1 MDPDEPRRLPGDG
14 TRGPGRVRLLLFAAL
29 LAFAAHA
36 TLRAYGGVLD
46 NYFYE
51 SDDAGHLIG
60 DGYAFGHFRPVQWVF
75 LRLLF
80 RAFGGQPRGY
90 YLAGLV
96 LHAASALCVGWLAL
110 RLSARPWAAAAATLV
125 FAQLFAPHEAVL
137 WISANGGL
145 LVVLFL
151 LLFALAWDAYL
162 ASRRRWHYAL
172 ALLAALLAMGSK
184 EDCVLLAPLALGL
197 DRLRSGHQVQR
208 GFLRRYAP
216 LALLA
221 ALYLALALRS
231 SLLEARE
238 YGAHGAL
245 LGKLVKNFA
254 WLLWPRP
261 LEQHDLPA
269 WGLLAG
275 AALLLGLG
283 WLAWRER
290 RRVPVLGLGLVLAV
304 AGLLVV
310 LPIAP
315 EGFATQRLSYPS
327 AIGVA
332 LLAAGLVQLGDVR
345 SCGLGRGLRLGLG
358 GAAILLA
365 VCWSTLQVDA
375 IRDVEQ
381 RRFERSGARYRGALE
396 STRRSAWEA
405 LLAAGSGRALV
416 VAPFV
421 NPQQYGR
428 GLFVLMGVPRE
439 CLDLRYP
446 PQEEVLAELPAWLAS
461 PGTLVFAGTPEGPL
475 VRLESE
481 ADVPAE
487 DWQRQAAERERVGR
501 GATLPVLELA
511 HP

>member
-1 MDPDEPRRLPGDG
+1 M
-14 TRGPGRVRLLLFAAL
+14 RGPGRPSPLLLGALVL
-29 LAFAAHA
+29 LAGCAAFG
-36 TLRAYGGVLD
+36 AYGGVLD
-46 NYFYE
+46 NFFYE

-60 DGYAFGHFRPVQWVF
+60 DGYAFGHFRPVQWGF
-75 LRLLF
+75 LRLLS
-80 RAFGGQPRGY
+80 RAFGGEPQGY
-90 YLAGLV
+90 YLSGLV
-96 LHAASALCVGWLAL
+96 LHAASALSVGWLAY
-110 RLSARPWAAAAATLV
+110 RLSARPWAAPLATLV

-162 ASRRRWHYAL
+162 LSARRSLYVL
-172 ALLAALLAMGSK
+172 ALLAALFAMGSK

-197 DRLRSGHQVQR
+197 DLLRNGRQIRR

-216 LALLA
+216 LALLGA
-221 ALYLALALRS
+221 GYLALALRS

-254 WLLWPRP
+254 WLFWPRT

-269 WGLLAG
+269 WGLSAG
-275 AALLLGLG
+275 ATLLVLLG
-283 WLAWRER
+283 WLAWSER
-290 RRVPVLGLGLVLAV
+290 RAAPVLALGLLLAV
-304 AGLLVV
+304 AGLVAV

-332 LLAAGLVQLGDVR
+332 LLAAGLAQVGELR
-345 SCGLGRGLRLGLG
+345 SSGLGRGPRLGLG
-358 GAAILLA
+358 LGAIALA
-365 VCWSTLQVDA
+365 VCWSMVQVDA

-381 RRFERSGARYRGALE
+381 RRFERSGSRYRGALE
-396 STRRSAWEA
+396 STRSSAWEA

-428 GLFVLMGVPRE
+428 GLNVLMGVPRE

-446 PQEEVLAELPAWLAS
+446 PRAQVLAELAGWLAS
-461 PGTLVFAGTPEGPL
+461 PGTLVFAGTPSGPIE
-475 VRLESE
+475 RLETE
-481 ADVPAE
+481 ADAPLG
-487 DWQRQAAERERVGR
+487 DWERQAGERERVGR
-501 GATLPVLELA
+501 GATLPVLEIS